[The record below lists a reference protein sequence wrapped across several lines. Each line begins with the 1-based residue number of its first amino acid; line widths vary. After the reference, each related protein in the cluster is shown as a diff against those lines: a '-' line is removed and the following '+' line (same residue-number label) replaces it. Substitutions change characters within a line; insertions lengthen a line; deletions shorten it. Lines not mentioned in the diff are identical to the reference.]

1 MKAKTLLLTALML
14 LSGIVVNAQSY
25 RNSRYYDSRSN
36 SLNYSHPGGY
46 SHFNSRMLYGP
57 RPIYGLHIGPT
68 FSTLSSDDDAQNAS
82 SVFTGINVGMTLDL
96 PMSRYAP
103 VYFET
108 GLSYVQ
114 KGGNSSEKTE
124 NSYSLGYLEVP
135 LALKY
140 IFTPNRRVSIQPFVG
155 GYLAAG
161 VNGKMKMPDTKRST
175 SAFGDSSDKLQRFD
189 GGLRLGCG
197 VGYDVLYAELS
208 YEYGLSDLSKGDY
221 NSTHN
226 SSVMLTVGVNL

>member
-1 MKAKTLLLTALML
+1 MKAKTLLLTAIML
-14 LSGIVVNAQSY
+14 LSGIAVNAQNY
-25 RNSRYYDSRSN
+25 RNSRYYDSRTN
-36 SLNYSHPGGY
+36 SLNYAHSGGY

-57 RPIYGLHIGPT
+57 RPIYGLHIGPS
-68 FSTLSSDDDAQNAS
+68 FSTLSSDDESQSAGS
-82 SVFTGINVGMTLDL
+82 IYTGINVGMTVDL
-96 PMSRYAP
+96 PMSHYAP
-103 VYFET
+103 IYFET

-114 KGGNSSEKTE
+114 KGGNGDTKNES
-124 NSYSLGYLEVP
+124 SYSLGYMEVP

-140 IFTPNRRVSIQPFVG
+140 VFTPNRRVSIQPFVG

-161 VNGKMKMPDTKRST
+161 INGKKKLPDMKRSV
-175 SAFGDSSDKLQRFD
+175 SAFGDGSDQLQRFD
-189 GGLRLGCG
+189 GGLRIGCG